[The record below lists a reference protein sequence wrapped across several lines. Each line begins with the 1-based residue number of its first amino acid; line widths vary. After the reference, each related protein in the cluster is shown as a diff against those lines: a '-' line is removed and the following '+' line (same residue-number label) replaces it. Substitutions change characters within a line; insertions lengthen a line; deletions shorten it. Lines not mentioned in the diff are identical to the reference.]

1 MSFAKE
7 QEEETTY
14 VPGVAY
20 LEQGTGE
27 SVTHVGGADGR
38 DDSVSPAEAAGNH
51 VSRASL
57 NGDVEM
63 GLLGDWE
70 SAQNGSQNTVGV

>member
-20 LEQGTGE
+20 LEQSVGE
-27 SVTHVGGADGR
+27 SVTHGGDAAGR
-38 DDSVSPAEAAGNH
+38 EASVAPGEAAGDH
-51 VSRASL
+51 ASRANS
-57 NGDVEM
+57 NADVEM
-63 GLLGDWE
+63 GLLGDWG
-70 SAQNGSQNTVGV
+70 SAQDGSRNTVGV